1 MATKKQKLYIT
12 EGERVTF
19 MFPGQLYY
27 FKYEAEPS
35 VPYYDRFPLVF
46 LLRKKGRLL
55 EGFNFHYM
63 RILNRL
69 VLLERMQPFFEDE
82 DIIDYNEEELGED
95 SRLRV
100 RAFRQLVYTS
110 KRFRFARATIHRYKM
125 HNIRSKILRILP
137 EDWKAVATEFR
148 ISSRQFV
155 TSQGGMKTISS
166 VFQETKLKAREGNR
180 HG

>member
-63 RILNRL
+63 KILNRL

-82 DIIDYNEEELGED
+82 DIIDYVWESNTGIKKQDDEE
-95 SRLRV
+95 
-100 RAFRQLVYTS
+100 
-110 KRFRFARATIHRYKM
+110 M
-125 HNIRSKILRILP
+125 N
-137 EDWKAVATEFR
+137 
-148 ISSRQFV
+148 
-155 TSQGGMKTISS
+155 
-166 VFQETKLKAREGNR
+166 
-180 HG
+180 